1 MILHNHLQPLRDLD
15 KTSSQFHKQLIE
27 FLRGNEY
34 RDVVPTLQREDLA
47 WLVEYLDNVSLRA
60 IFSHFALNACVGPR
74 RYSRSC
80 KPRVPAI
87 SA

>member
-1 MILHNHLQPLRDLD
+1 MILHNHLQPLHDLD
-15 KTSSQFHKQLIE
+15 RSSPQFHKQLIE

-34 RDVVPTLQREDLA
+34 RDVVPILQGEDLA

-60 IFSHFALNACVGPR
+60 IFSHFALNAWVGPC
-74 RYSRSC
+74 RYFRSC

>member
-1 MILHNHLQPLRDLD
+1 MILHNHLQPLHDLD
-15 KTSSQFHKQLIE
+15 KASPQFHKKLVE

-34 RDVVPTLQREDLA
+34 QDVVPILQREDLA

-60 IFSHFALNACVGPR
+60 IFAHFALNTCVGPR
-74 RYSRSC
+74 QYFRSC
-80 KPRVPAI
+80 KPRVSAI